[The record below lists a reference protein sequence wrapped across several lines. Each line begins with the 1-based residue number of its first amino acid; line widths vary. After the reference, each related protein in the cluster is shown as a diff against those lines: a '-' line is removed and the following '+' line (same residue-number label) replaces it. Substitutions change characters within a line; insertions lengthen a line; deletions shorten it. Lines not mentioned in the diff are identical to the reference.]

1 MEWLV
6 PKEFW
11 RNSIMDLNPMKSFFC
26 VKHSLSSN
34 SYVFPMLHPK
44 TFDFPI
50 FIFFQFIGFKM
61 SWHLIPKF
69 FFSILVFLESYVPK
83 TPRNLTT
90 LVEKRPI
97 VDGQKLFNPGL
108 KLQPGLKGGLEPL
121 ISVCNI

>member
-1 MEWLV
+1 
-6 PKEFW
+6 
-11 RNSIMDLNPMKSFFC
+11 
-26 VKHSLSSN
+26 
-34 SYVFPMLHPK
+34 
-44 TFDFPI
+44 
-50 FIFFQFIGFKM
+50 M